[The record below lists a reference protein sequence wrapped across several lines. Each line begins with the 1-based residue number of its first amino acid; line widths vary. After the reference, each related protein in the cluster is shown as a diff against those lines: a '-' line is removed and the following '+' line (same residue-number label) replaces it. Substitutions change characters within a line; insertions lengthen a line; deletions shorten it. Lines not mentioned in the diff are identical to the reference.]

1 MDGNLV
7 NQSNLFKQGEG
18 DAWYI
23 RNRDSLANL
32 NLDLEMEPITRILLP
47 FKDLLNS
54 VLEIG
59 CSDGRRLEYLC
70 GKLGARGSGIDPSKM
85 AIEAGNLRLAAQPD
99 SQITLQIGGA
109 QELAFKDEK
118 FDLVFFGF
126 SLYLLDR
133 NQLQDAVIEA
143 NRVLRKGGFLVI
155 LDFDVTQPYSV
166 PYRHMDGI
174 QSYKDCYEKYFI
186 ALGNY
191 HLAHKFSFGHKSMYF
206 QLEKSERIA
215 YTILFKELLV

>member
-1 MDGNLV
+1 V
-7 NQSNLFKQGEG
+7 NQSNLFNQGEG
-18 DAWYI
+18 DAWYL
-23 RNRDSLANL
+23 RNKDSLANL
-32 NLDLEMEPITRILLP
+32 NLDLEMELITRILLP
-47 FKDLLNS
+47 FKNQLNS

-70 GKLGARGSGIDPSKM
+70 GKLGARGDGIDPSKM
-85 AIEAGNLRLAAQPD
+85 AIEAGNLRLSAQLD
-99 SQITLQIGGA
+99 SKIILQIGGA
-109 QELAFKDEK
+109 QELAFKDET

-133 NQLQDAVIEA
+133 DQLQDAVIEA

-166 PYRHMDGI
+166 PYKHMNGI
-174 QSYKDCYEKYFI
+174 HSYKDCYEKYFI

-191 HLAHKFSFGHKSMYF
+191 HLVHKFSFGHKSMYF
-206 QLEKSERIA
+206 QLDKSERIA
-215 YTILFKELLV
+215 YTILFKEPLV